1 MVKIIGLYYE
11 FYEFNENYFTFIEFY
26 EKVNRHEVE
35 SYIMELKQTLPCWDT
50 SVITEELNK
59 KYKIKNVISMWG
71 EDFIAI

>member
-26 EKVNRHEVE
+26 EKVNRQEVE

-59 KYKIKNVISMWG
+59 KYKIKNVFSMCG